1 LNQPDPPPPIAQR
14 SQREI
19 ASPDRLSDHTTAPAP
34 DRPIVAVFDFDGTLT
49 RHDSFLAFLRQSV
62 GVGRFWLGLGVLFP
76 VLLGYA
82 LRLIPNWRAKEAVLT
97 YFLKGQS
104 WALVQQ
110 WGQRFAQQG
119 IAPLLRPEAVQ
130 RLRWHQEQGHQT
142 IVISASLAVYL
153 QPWIAQMGID
163 AVSGTDL
170 VVEADR
176 VTGKIRGNNC
186 YGPEKVARLRS
197 LLGDPSQFYV
207 YAYGDSRGD
216 RELLAI
222 ANAPHYR
229 HFGAASAGT
238 MPPTWE
244 RGLMLS
250 VIAAATLYLA
260 IVLWSGIDQFWQAL
274 NLLPV
279 WLLPSLAGVVFLGYG
294 LRFLRWQWYLVAM
307 GYWVPW
313 GDSFRIFLASFA
325 LTASPGKAGESIKS
339 LLLKRQYAIPIAPTL
354 AGLFCE
360 RFTDALSVVLLI
372 CLSLSTAADLQWLVL
387 TIGACQLALI
397 LLLQKPS
404 WVKQGILHPLSR
416 WSKLR
421 AIADKLEH
429 LIDSASTLLKPK
441 ILVGSTLLAFLAWG
455 LEGLVLYVLFQF
467 LGATVIT
474 PYQAVLIHTA
484 SGLLGA
490 LTFLPGGIGGT
501 EALLL
506 GLSVFYGANQTI
518 AVTATFL
525 IRLLT
530 LWFAVAIGIVALI
543 TVQRRSALPTAE

>member
-1 LNQPDPPPPIAQR
+1 MAPNSVDA
-14 SQREI
+14 
-19 ASPDRLSDHTTAPAP
+19 ASPLDN
-34 DRPIVAVFDFDGTLT
+34 RPIVAVFDFDGTLT
-49 RHDSFLAFLRQSV
+49 RSDSLLAFLRQSV
-62 GVGRFWLGLGVLFP
+62 GIGRFWLGMIVLFP
-76 VLLGYA
+76 ALLGYA
-82 LRLIPNWRAKEAVLT
+82 LRLIPNWRAKEIVLT

-104 WALVQQ
+104 LEVVQQ
-110 WGQRFAQQG
+110 WGRQFARQG
-119 IAPLLRPEAVQ
+119 IAPLLRPAALH

-142 IVISASLAVYL
+142 LVISASLMVYL
-153 QPWIAQMGID
+153 QPWVDQMGID
-163 AVSGTDL
+163 AVAGTEL

-176 VTGKIRGNNC
+176 VTGKIQGNNC
-186 YGPEKVARLRS
+186 YGPEKVARLRH
-197 LLGDPSQFYV
+197 LLGDPRQFYL

-222 ANAPHYR
+222 ADAPHYR
-229 HFGAASAGT
+229 NFGSVETGSI
-238 MPPTWE
+238 PPTWE

-260 IVLWSGIDQFWQAL
+260 IVLWSGFDQFWQAL

-279 WLLPSLAGVVFLGYG
+279 WLLPSLAGVVFFGYG

-313 GDSFRIFLASFA
+313 GHSFHIFLASFA

-339 LLLKRQYAIPIAPTL
+339 LLLKRQYQIPIAPTL

-387 TIGACQLALI
+387 TIGLIQVALI
-397 LLLQKPS
+397 LLLQKPA
-404 WVKQGILHPLSR
+404 WVKRGILHPLAR

-421 AIADKLEH
+421 AVADKFEH

-441 ILVGSTLLAFLAWG
+441 ILAGSTLLAFMAWG

-467 LGATVIT
+467 LGATLIT

-501 EALLL
+501 EALLI
-506 GLSVFYGANQTI
+506 GLSVFYGATSTI

-543 TVQRRSALPTAE
+543 AEQRRSALPTAE

>member
-1 LNQPDPPPPIAQR
+1 MAPNSVDA
-14 SQREI
+14 
-19 ASPDRLSDHTTAPAP
+19 ASPLDN
-34 DRPIVAVFDFDGTLT
+34 RPIVAVFDFDGTLT
-49 RHDSFLAFLRQSV
+49 RSDSFLAFLRQSV
-62 GVGRFWLGLGVLFP
+62 GIGRFWLGMVVLFP
-76 VLLGYA
+76 ALLGYA
-82 LRLIPNWRAKEAVLT
+82 LRLIPNWRAKEIVLA

-104 WALVQQ
+104 LEVVQQ
-110 WGQRFAQQG
+110 WGRRFARQG
-119 IAPLLRPEAVQ
+119 IAPLLRPEALH
-130 RLRWHQEQGHQT
+130 RLRWHQEQEHQT
-142 IVISASLAVYL
+142 LVISASLMVYL
-153 QPWIAQMGID
+153 QPWVEQMGID
-163 AVSGTDL
+163 AVAGTEL

-176 VTGKIRGNNC
+176 VTGKIQGNNC
-186 YGPEKVARLRS
+186 YGPEKVARLRD
-197 LLGDPSQFYV
+197 LLGDPRQFYL

-222 ANAPHYR
+222 ADAPHYR
-229 HFGAASAGT
+229 NFGAVETGSI
-238 MPPTWE
+238 PPTWE

-260 IVLWSGIDQFWQAL
+260 IVLWSGFDQFWQAL

-279 WLLPSLAGVVFLGYG
+279 WLLPSLAGVVFFGYG

-313 GDSFRIFLASFA
+313 GHSFRIFLASFA

-339 LLLKRQYAIPIAPTL
+339 LLLKRQYQIPIAPTL

-387 TIGACQLALI
+387 TIGLIQVALI
-397 LLLQKPS
+397 LLLQKPT
-404 WVKQGILHPLSR
+404 WVKRGILHPLAR

-421 AIADKLEH
+421 AVADKFEH

-441 ILVGSTLLAFLAWG
+441 ILAGSTLLAFMAWG

-467 LGATVIT
+467 LGATLIT

-501 EALLL
+501 EALLI
-506 GLSVFYGANQTI
+506 GLSVFYGATPTI

-543 TVQRRSALPTAE
+543 AEQRRSALPTAE